1 MTVTVRSRLTPRGQV
16 CGTLVVAVAG
26 TNTTLCDACKQAQPD
41 VAALVLHGRVAKL
54 ETQVAKLHSIWC
66 AID

>member
-1 MTVTVRSRLTPRGQV
+1 MIAACSSSLTARGQV